1 MEPTGTRFFE
11 CHFEPLSSIPKLPE
25 PVSRMFQTPF
35 LECSRERLQTPLRAT
50 THPLNNT
57 QTMVLIRNE
66 HVRKI
71 IYAGFLATGDGTG
84 SPSLHSSFKRC
95 LSHPVISLESKVGIS
110 TLQSPHRTLLVLAL
124 DCFCFFCFFV
134 FIPETAMLNS

>member
-25 PVSRMFQTPF
+25 PVSRMFQTLF
-35 LECSRERLQTPLRAT
+35 LECSRERLQTPMRAT

-95 LSHPVISLESKVGIS
+95 LSASCDFTRVS

-124 DCFCFFCFFV
+124 DCFCFFV

>member
-25 PVSRMFQTPF
+25 PVSRMFQTLF

-84 SPSLHSSFKRC
+84 SPSLHSSFKSLKWGYRPSNLPTE
-95 LSHPVISLESKVGIS
+95 LSWCWHKIV
-110 TLQSPHRTLLVLAL
+110 
-124 DCFCFFCFFV
+124 FFF
-134 FIPETAMLNS
+134 FIPETGMLTS